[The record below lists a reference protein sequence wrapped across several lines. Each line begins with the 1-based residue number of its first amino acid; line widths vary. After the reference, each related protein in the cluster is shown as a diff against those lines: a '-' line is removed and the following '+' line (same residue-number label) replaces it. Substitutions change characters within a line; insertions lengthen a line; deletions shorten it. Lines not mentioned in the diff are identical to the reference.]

1 VPSHACSID
10 FEAIM
15 SSSHWITVAVA
26 ALMPLAATAQQT
38 QQFNPAEADAPIPTA
53 GYVSAFEGYRTTPDE
68 QVSPGKAWRAANEAV
83 KSNDAHAGHGS
94 MPPMGAAASVPK
106 AGNPAADT
114 PGAMAPK
121 SDPHAGHH
129 ATQGK

>member
-15 SSSHWITVAVA
+15 SFSYWITVAVV
-26 ALMPLAATAQQT
+26 ALMPLAASAQQSGHS
-38 QQFNPAEADAPIPTA
+38 NPAEANVPIPTP

-68 QVSPGKAWRAANEAV
+68 QVSPDKAWRAANEAV
-83 KSNDAHAGHGS
+83 KSDDAHAGHGS
-94 MPPMGAAASVPK
+94 MPAMGAATSAPKAGASAGDAPEASVPQ
-106 AGNPAADT
+106 
-114 PGAMAPK
+114 

-129 ATQGK
+129 TRQGK